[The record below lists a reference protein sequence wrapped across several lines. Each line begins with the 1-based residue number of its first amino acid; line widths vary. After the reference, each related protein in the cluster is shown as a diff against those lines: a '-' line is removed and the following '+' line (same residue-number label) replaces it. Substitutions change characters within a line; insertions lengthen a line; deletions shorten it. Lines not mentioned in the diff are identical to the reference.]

1 MAARKFILEDQLWF
15 ANVSGDV
22 NPIHI
27 DPIYARKSQFGEVIV
42 HGIHLVLWSLNE
54 LAKIANTPVKITAL
68 EVSFLKPVK
77 LLQDV
82 VCMIEVKSIN
92 EYKIR
97 LMVGDVIVTSL
108 QVKVLSCNSPFYFS
122 YHESERIHESPS
134 DFHYNEVEHFIIP
147 ALFDKSIA
155 IKYPLLPYVLSES
168 AMLNLLAMTCIV
180 GMKCPGLHSIFSSFD
195 VSFVEQIDKPD
206 PLIYRIVKYHERF
219 SRLTIALQSS
229 SILGQIVA
237 FVRPTLKR
245 DFTMEVAKVMVKNI
259 DFSGQRALIIGG
271 SRGLGEITTKLLAAA
286 GADVLFTYY
295 KGEKEAAAVC
305 AQINKPGVRF
315 IMYDASG
322 KPNQLFIETVKDF
335 APTHVY
341 YYATPFIFSTEKGK
355 FNFESFV
362 QFSSYYLKGFY
373 NIFSLCSNTLQG
385 VFYPSSTA
393 IDEKVDTM
401 IEYSC
406 SKVAG
411 EMLCDFLSKMNPTIN
426 IYQPRLPRLNTDQT
440 QTLIKVEE
448 INTEKFILDQIHT
461 FIQMERR

>member
-1 MAARKFILEDQLWF
+1 MAVRKFTLEDQLWF
-15 ANVSGDV
+15 AKASGDV

-27 DPIYARKSQFGEVIV
+27 DPIYARRSQFGEVIV

-54 LAKIANTPVKITAL
+54 LAAITNTPLNITAL

-77 LLQDV
+77 LSQDV
-82 VCMIEVKSIN
+82 VCVVETKNIC
-92 EYKIR
+92 EYRIR
-97 LMVGDVIVTSL
+97 LMVGDLIVTSL
-108 QVKVLSCNSPFYFS
+108 QVKASSCKSPFYFS
-122 YHESERIHESPS
+122 FRESEKIDELPS
-134 DFHYNEVEHFIIP
+134 EFNYDDEEHFINP
-147 ALFDKSIA
+147 SLFDKSIA
-155 IKYPLLPYVLSES
+155 IKYPRLPYVLSEA
-168 AMLNLLAMTCIV
+168 AMLNLLAMTFIV
-180 GMKCPGLHSIFSSFD
+180 GMKCPGLHSIFSSFNVVFAD
-195 VSFVEQIDKPD
+195 QIEKSNLLAYRVS
-206 PLIYRIVKYHERF
+206 KYHERF
-219 SRLTIALQSS
+219 SRLTIALHSS
-229 SILGQIVA
+229 SMMGQIVA
-237 FVRPTLKR
+237 FIRPTLKR
-245 DFTMEVAKVMVKNI
+245 DFTMEAAQVMVKNMN
-259 DFSGQRALIIGG
+259 FSGQRALIIGG

-286 GADVLFTYY
+286 GANILFTYY

-305 AQINKPGVRF
+305 DQINKPGVRF

-322 KPNQLFIETVKDF
+322 MPSQLFTQAVTDF

-341 YYATPFIFSTEKGK
+341 YYATPFIFSTDKGK

-373 NIFSLCSNTLQG
+373 NVFSLCSNTLQG

-411 EMLCDFLSKMNPTIN
+411 EMLCDFLSKMNPAIN

-440 QTLIKVEE
+440 QTLIQVEE